1 MISGIKILPNGVDI
15 EKFNRIN
22 KEEALN
28 YVKNRFKTN
37 LNAELKLIFVGRIA
51 KEKGLVY
58 LIDAL
63 KLLDDVELLVIGGGP
78 EEANMKEHSAGLGL
92 GEKIHFLG
100 AVENDKI
107 PVVLNAADIFVLPS
121 VSEGFSNS
129 LLEAMACDLPS
140 IVTDVGAGK
149 EIVTDKVGKVVNRGS
164 AEQIAEAVKE
174 IRADYGKYRPREI
187 VKERYS
193 FEKVAEVAYNVYSDV
208 CERELEN
215 VCFASFRAP
224 PYSLAGL
231 GIQTFGLA
239 RELAKRCDVTILTSN
254 VTKAPAQEKIGNV
267 NLCRVKHV
275 NILTGRPFYSLAATL
290 RGLRLPKFDVVD
302 GRNWE
307 GGLAA
312 VLMKKV
318 KGNRAVVSF
327 RGEGAFEGPWIK
339 GIVNKYVINNVDLI
353 TATDRQ
359 TFNEVKKLI

>member
-1 MISGIKILPNGVDI
+1 MISGMMILPNGVDI
-15 EKFNRIN
+15 EKFNQIN
-22 KEEALN
+22 KEEARN
-28 YVKNRFKTN
+28 YVKTRFKID

-51 KEKGLVY
+51 KEKGLIY

-63 KLLDDVELLVIGGGP
+63 KFLDDVELLVVGGGP

-100 AVENDKI
+100 AVENDTI
-107 PVVLNAADIFVLPS
+107 PLVLNAADIFVLPS
-121 VSEGFSNS
+121 LSEGFSNS

-149 EIVTDKVGKVVNRGS
+149 EIVTDKVVNRGS
-164 AEQIAEAVKE
+164 AEQIAEAVKQ
-174 IRADYGKYRPREI
+174 IWADYGKYRPREV

-193 FEKVAEVAYNVYSDV
+193 FEIVAEVAYHVYSDV
-208 CERELEN
+208 CEKELEN
-215 VCFASFRAP
+215 VFFASLKAP

-254 VTKAPAQEKIGNV
+254 VTKAPAHEKIDNV
-267 NLCRVKHV
+267 YLCRVTHI

-290 RGLRLPKFDVVD
+290 RGLRMQKFDIVD

-318 KGNRAVVSF
+318 KGNRAVASF

-339 GIVNKYVINNVDLI
+339 GIVNKYVINNADLI